1 MKIKQIELFNKL
13 TKTSKKKFHE
23 EIFMPKFFLNLL
35 NLSKKAKKL
44 GRNSLNLLDQDY
56 ILNSNTYFEK
66 MDNIPSINIQNVKND
81 NYKKIDNNNKNQY
94 KKIKFISALN
104 SPGRVIIKPP
114 LPKISY
120 QTNTLYS
127 FYSLKNNDNNKIIND
142 KIIIKKDDVNN
153 ACINLFPSQ
162 LSYSS
167 NINKHKSCSIL
178 NNHRNNRE
186 LNNINNSNT
195 SNTYSIRIKKINS
208 DNKHINI
215 KIDESS
221 NLKNKEFHIPNSYYN
236 QNNMSINNLFDIYLK
251 DKLRKIHSRK
261 TIINVK
267 KLKNLKKDDNQN
279 KINNYTYKVLK
290 DLTIKTNS
298 SFQKKSLKIIS
309 PLRRTL
315 NISTKFRNSDE
326 ISYFFLNK
334 KIINYSINSNI
345 ALNNQTQP
353 PIFYYYINKMYR
365 NQIADYMSH
374 RINWKYIENNNINKI
389 KINNEEQKIN
399 INFEWKYFSNRLNY
413 KNYKYELNIPVK
425 KLRMINLFEKNYE
438 IGNKKN
444 MFLNL
449 ITYCDKIKYNI
460 FEIVP
465 FTLIIS
471 YKKDLVFAMKSLKEL
486 IEFID
491 NNKDNNKENDIVSE
505 KKYNEYFW
513 YDKNFEKI
521 SNQIIYINKNF
532 ISEKNYWII
541 KPTDLYQGKYIEICN
556 TFDDI
561 YRICINMFKGV
572 NEALSKEED
581 EEEDNQNNDNL
592 NKQQKTITKKSIY
605 SKMYCCNDIIIQKY
619 LDNPLLYKKRKFD
632 IRCFVLLDSN
642 LNLFYCKEG
651 HLKGSSELYN
661 VKSQNKFIHITNYS
675 FQKKSSKFQK
685 YEEGNEISYNDFKL
699 FLQEEKIPLE
709 KFDIMI
715 EQIKFLIKVSFK
727 SVSKKLYKLNNVL
740 CFELFGYDFI
750 IDNDFKPWILE
761 INNNPGLGI
770 SSPVIKKIIPR
781 MMDDAFRLTIDKV
794 FETKYSDECIDIN
807 GHYKSRFPIEGYN
820 DEENI
825 FEFLCNIK

>member
-1 MKIKQIELFNKL
+1 MKSKKIELFNNLVKAN
-13 TKTSKKKFHE
+13 KKQFQE
-23 EIFMPKFFLNLL
+23 EIFMPKFFLNLI

-44 GRNSLNLLDQDY
+44 GRNSLNLLDQDF
-56 ILNSNTYFEK
+56 ILNAKTYCEK
-66 MDNIPSINIQNVKND
+66 YEHIPSINIQNIKND
-81 NYKKIDNNNKNQY
+81 NHKKLDNSNKNQY
-94 KKIKFISALN
+94 KKIKFISSLN
-104 SPGRVIIKPP
+104 SPGRVIIKPG
-114 LPKISY
+114 LPKINY
-120 QTNTLYS
+120 KINTLYN
-127 FYSLKNNDNNKIIND
+127 FYNNKNTSNNIVNEKIKIKIKKEDFKKEYINPFQSKIYYSSTLNKNN
-142 KIIIKKDDVNN
+142 
-153 ACINLFPSQ
+153 
-162 LSYSS
+162 
-167 NINKHKSCSIL
+167 SCSIL
-178 NNHRNNRE
+178 DIHKNNKILNNYSPSYSIKF
-186 LNNINNSNT
+186 NNINN
-195 SNTYSIRIKKINS
+195 

-215 KIDESS
+215 NIKIDDSS
-221 NLKNKEFHIPNSYYN
+221 NLQNKEYNISKNVYN
-236 QNNMSINNLFDIYLK
+236 QNNSSINKLFAIYLK
-251 DKLRKIHSRK
+251 DKFKKYYSKK

-267 KLKNLKKDDNQN
+267 KLKSLKKEQIQDN
-279 KINNYTYKVLK
+279 INNYNAIK
-290 DLTIKTNS
+290 DLTLKTSNSFHKNNIK
-298 SFQKKSLKIIS
+298 KMLS
-309 PLRRTL
+309 PLKRSL
-315 NISTKFRNSDE
+315 NISTKFRDNED
-326 ISYFFLNK
+326 ISYLFLNK
-334 KIINYSINSNI
+334 KLINYSINSNMI
-345 ALNNQTQP
+345 LNNQAQY
-353 PIFYYYINKMYR
+353 FFYYINKMYR
-365 NQIADYMSH
+365 NQLIDYMSH
-374 RINWKYIENNNINKI
+374 RINWKFIDYNNISKI

-413 KNYKYELNIPVK
+413 KNYKFEPNIPIK

-449 ITYCDKIKYNI
+449 ISYCDKIKYNI

-471 YKKDLVFAMKSLKEL
+471 YKKDLVFAMKCLKEL

-491 NNKDNNKENDIVSE
+491 KNKNNNNHDDIISD

-513 YDKNFEKI
+513 YDKNYEKI

-556 TFDDI
+556 TYDDI

-572 NEALSKEED
+572 NENLTKEED
-581 EEEDNQNNDNL
+581 EEEDNQNNDNSNL
-592 NKQQKTITKKSIY
+592 NKQQKNILKKSIY

-699 FLQEEKIPLE
+699 FLEEENIPLK

-727 SVSKKLYKLNNVL
+727 SVSKKLYKLNKVL

-761 INNNPGLGI
+761 INNNPGLCI

-794 FETKYSDECIDIN
+794 FETKYSDECIDEN
-807 GHYKSRFPIEGYN
+807 GNYKSRFPIEGYSN
-820 DEENI
+820 DENI